1 MTGSH
6 FNQIRVGIRGGG
18 NQHGMNIR
26 VVHRFIQALLA
37 RLIVC
42 RETSGKFLIRST
54 TDQSVVA
61 LWLAMLAACTA
72 NSASAQ

>member
-1 MTGSH
+1 
-6 FNQIRVGIRGGG
+6 
-18 NQHGMNIR
+18 MNIR

-42 RETSGKFLIRST
+42 RETSGKFLIRV
-54 TDQSVVA
+54 DHGPERGRVVA
-61 LWLAMLAACTA
+61 GDVSCMYLA